1 MAFSATQ
8 PSPHHFITAL
18 SIEEM
23 LQDRIINW
31 IIMLYDEVI
40 LNNFVLITGQTE
52 HWKWKPLLLWSF
64 ANWPIIFCIGKG
76 SNSASHN
83 VFSYVLFLG
92 PSWVF
97 LTCLCSDTW
106 CDLPRTPTLHVA
118 PCTGPCSGPGHLSP
132 LTVWVEALVHGNL
145 GHASWNDASHQ
156 AMLLHGSSTRFHKAL
171 TLHTRFLPNSPS
183 AVWMPSSP
191 GSGYHTTHLATSPW
205 DAFLSQFELLPLVR
219 SPSLWNTVLASCTW
233 SASCTPHCAILPC
246 RCLSYPLQASC
257 LTLGHHSASS
267 AHIRQDKCLLGFPNR
282 SFETK

>member
-18 SIEEM
+18 SIEEI

-31 IIMLYDEVI
+31 IIMLHDEVI

-132 LTVWVEALVHGNL
+132 LTVWVEALVHGSL
-145 GHASWNDASHQ
+145 SHASWNDASHQ

-191 GSGYHTTHLATSPW
+191 GSGYHTTHWLPLRGMLFSPNSSCYLLSDRPPSEIQFLLPAPGQRPAPLTAPFSHA
-205 DAFLSQFELLPLVR
+205 DAFPTLHRLP
-219 SPSLWNTVLASCTW
+219 SSL
-233 SASCTPHCAILPC
+233 
-246 RCLSYPLQASC
+246 
-257 LTLGHHSASS
+257 
-267 AHIRQDKCLLGFPNR
+267 
-282 SFETK
+282 